1 MKSVGK
7 SRVAGVTVHQQVCTA
22 SLGRDAANSEAPAG
36 APGAPR
42 SCQLRRAAH
51 RVNTRVLNRVN
62 TAVILWSGQPSLA
75 SLQTL
80 TGHQGILSNTQVR

>member
-1 MKSVGK
+1 ME
-7 SRVAGVTVHQQVCTA
+7 RVASVTVHQQVCTA

-51 RVNTRVLNRVN
+51 RVKTRVLNTVN
-62 TAVILWSGQPSLA
+62 TAVILWSAWP
-75 SLQTL
+75 L
-80 TGHQGILSNTQVR
+80 TGHSQGILSNTQVR